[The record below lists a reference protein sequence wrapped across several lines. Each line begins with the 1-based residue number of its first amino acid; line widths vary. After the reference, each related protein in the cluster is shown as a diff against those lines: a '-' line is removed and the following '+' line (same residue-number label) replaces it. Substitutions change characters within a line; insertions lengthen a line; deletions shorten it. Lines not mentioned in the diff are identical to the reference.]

1 MRAPLVRELQAD
13 LRRLGFRVRRM
24 AAGSH
29 EVWESPGGR
38 AVVLNVNHRSREAN
52 PIVLQKVRQ
61 IIREEKL

>member
-1 MRAPLVRELQAD
+1 
-13 LRRLGFRVRRM
+13 M

-61 IIREEKL
+61 IIRAEGLE